1 MFSYSRLAAWLLYLA
16 WMNVFLRRPGT
27 KAPSFGGDV
36 DTNHDPT
43 RRGLLKKAAYAA
55 PVILTLQATSALA
68 KSGSEKEPLK
78 HTPKPKKAKKAKKT

>member
-1 MFSYSRLAAWLLYLA
+1 ME
-16 WMNVFLRRPGT
+16 T
-27 KAPSFGGDV
+27 K
-36 DTNHDPT
+36 HDPT

-78 HTPKPKKAKKAKKT
+78 KMPKKTKKAKKA

>member
-1 MFSYSRLAAWLLYLA
+1 MFSYSWLAAWLLYLA
-16 WMNVFLRRPGT
+16 WMLRRPGE

-36 DTNHDPT
+36 DTKHDPT

-68 KSGSEKEPLK
+68 KSGSEKEPLE
-78 HTPKPKKAKKAKKT
+78 HMPKPKKAKKAKKI